1 MHPERP
7 RRRACRLCLPLLA
20 ALPALLFLLA
30 LLALLAS
37 AAPARAAEGPDLVL
51 EVRLG
56 EHLVSDAVG
65 AYQHGNDIYLPLGE
79 LARLLTIAIRTD
91 PAEGIASGY
100 ILDEQRGFR
109 LDLAQRLV
117 ISGEQRTTFDAAR
130 VLRHPDDLYVASRL
144 LAQWLPLDLDID
156 MASLVLRVRARE
168 TLPLQARLERQSR
181 SSPARRPDGSPA
193 PAYARLD
200 TPYALAGVPFI
211 DQTVS
216 ADLRRAGSTVGYTAY
231 LTADLAGMEAALYVS
246 AGSSVG
252 KGAGGASARMT
263 LARNDPDAGLLGP
276 LHARTIQVGSVLA
289 AGVADIALAGTGG
302 AGVAISNRALG
313 QPARTDRHTLQGDLP
328 PGWDVEL
335 YFNDALIGFQQARPD
350 GRYRFDDQPLI
361 YGSNEFR
368 LVFHGPLGQLRVERQ
383 SFLIDQAVLAPGA
396 VAWSA
401 SVQGGARALA
411 QVEVG
416 VLPQMSASG
425 GVMRLALDG
434 QDRRYANLGLHGYW
448 RALLAD
454 AAFARADDGG
464 KLARIGI
471 KTRVGGMALGASHAR
486 LDGFASEL
494 FLPDADPLRSRDE
507 LRLDGLLPGG
517 GRTPMPLALQLR
529 RERLASGATRH
540 DAGARLSAYS
550 HGTAMSSSVHWRAA
564 GHARQ
569 ADGSVQASRR
579 VAGVGISGQLQYAIL
594 PDAGISSL
602 ALAADKFVGDG
613 YLVNAAVTRSF
624 ADPQLRWSASLN
636 KGVGSVGLGVSAF
649 YTSRGDYG
657 GGLQLFMSLGQEPR
671 SGRWLH
677 DAVPMAGGGAASVRV
692 FLDKNGNGVMD
703 GDDEPIKGAGFAVNG
718 GAHMARTGDDG
729 VAYLNR
735 LPAHQ
740 HADIAVDPAT
750 LEDPQWQA
758 REAGRRLVP
767 RPGKVSRLEVAVGI
781 TGEIDGTT
789 YLAGADGK
797 RGMGDFE
804 LELLDKGANVI
815 GKTTSSAD
823 GYYVLGGVAP
833 GNYLLR
839 IAPAQLARL
848 GLQDGGMHLITID
861 ATGTVVNGKDFH
873 VTK

>member
-1 MHPERP
+1 MLA
-7 RRRACRLCLPLLA
+7 RRLRQRACRLCFLLVC
-20 ALPALLFLLA
+20 ALP
-30 LLALLAS
+30 
-37 AAPARAAEGPDLVL
+37 APARAADGPDLVL

-65 AYQHGNDIYLPLGE
+65 AYQHGGDIHLPLGE
-79 LARLLTIAIRTD
+79 LARLLTIAIRAD
-91 PAEGIASGY
+91 PANGIASGY

-117 ISGEQRTTFDAAR
+117 VIGERRSSFEAAR

-181 SSPARRPDGSPA
+181 AGPARRPDGTPA
-193 PAYARLD
+193 PAYPRLD

-216 ADLRRAGSTVGYTAY
+216 ADARRGGSTLGYTAY
-231 LTADLAGMEAALYVS
+231 LTADLAGMEAALYV
-246 AGSSVG
+246 
-252 KGAGGASARMT
+252 GAANNAAGASTRMT

-276 LHARTIQVGSVLA
+276 LRARTIQIGSVLA
-289 AGVADIALAGTGG
+289 AGVADIAQASSGR

-335 YFNDALIGFQQARPD
+335 YFNNALIGFQQARPD

-383 SFLIDQAVLAPGA
+383 TFLIDQAVLAPGA
-396 VAWSA
+396 IAYSA
-401 SVQGGARALA
+401 SVQGGERALA
-411 QVEVG
+411 QAEVG
-416 VLPQMSASG
+416 VLAQLSASG
-425 GVMRLALDG
+425 GVARLALDG
-434 QDRRYANLGLHGYW
+434 RQRRYANLGLHGYW

-464 KLARIGI
+464 ALARIGI
-471 KTRVGGMALGASHAR
+471 KTRIGGMALGAVHAR
-486 LDGFASEL
+486 LDGFSSEL
-494 FLPDADPLRSRDE
+494 FLPAADPLRSRDE
-507 LRLDGLLPGG
+507 VRLDGLLPGG
-517 GRTPMPLALQLR
+517 GRTPIPLALQLR

-540 DAGARLSAYS
+540 EAGARLSAFS
-550 HGTAMSSSVHWRAA
+550 RGTAMSGNLHWRASGA
-564 GHARQ
+564 ARQ
-569 ADGSVQASRR
+569 ADGSLQASRR
-579 VAGVGISGQLQYAIL
+579 VAGVAISGQLQYAIL
-594 PDAGISSL
+594 PDAGLSSL
-602 ALAADKFVGDG
+602 ALAADKLVGDG
-613 YLVNAAVTRSF
+613 YLLNGAVARTF

-636 KGVGSVGLGVSAF
+636 KGVGSVGLGVNAF

-657 GGLQLFMSLGQEPR
+657 GGVRLFMALGREPR

-703 GDDEPIKGAGFAVNG
+703 GDDEPIKGAGFSVNG
-718 GAHMARTGDDG
+718 GAHLARSGDDG

-740 HADIAVDPAT
+740 HADIAIDPGT

-767 RPGKVSRLEVAVGI
+767 RPGKVSRLEVAVGV

-789 YLAGADGK
+789 WLSDAGGK

-804 LELLDKGANVI
+804 LELLDRGGTVI

-823 GYYVLGGVAP
+823 GYYVLGGIAP

-848 GLQDGGMHLITID
+848 GLQDSGMHLITVD
-861 ATGTVVNGKDFH
+861 SAGTIVNGKDFH
-873 VTK
+873 VIR

>member
-1 MHPERP
+1 MHPHRL
-7 RRRACRLCLPLLA
+7 RQRACRLCLLWLLA
-20 ALPALLFLLA
+20 VLVL
-30 LLALLAS
+30 
-37 AAPARAAEGPDLVL
+37 APARAADGPDLVL

-65 AYQHGNDIYLPLGE
+65 AYQHGDDIYLPLGE
-79 LARLLTIAIRTD
+79 LARLLTIAIRTE
-91 PAEGIASGY
+91 PADGIASGY

-117 ISGEQRTTFDAAR
+117 VIGERRAGVDAAR
-130 VLRHPDDLYVASRL
+130 VLRHPDDLYIASRL

-168 TLPLQARLERQSR
+168 PLPLQARLERQSR
-181 SSPARRPDGSPA
+181 TGPARRAAPAPA
-193 PAYARLD
+193 PAYPRLD

-216 ADLRRAGSTVGYTAY
+216 ADLRRGGSTIGYTAY
-231 LTADLAGMEAALYVS
+231 LTTDLVGMEAALYVS
-246 AGSSVG
+246 A
-252 KGAGGASARMT
+252 ANRAAGASTRMT

-276 LHARTIQVGSVLA
+276 FRARTIQIGSVLA
-289 AGVADIALAGTGG
+289 TGVADIALASSGR

-313 QPARTDRHTLQGDLP
+313 QPGRTDRHTLQGDLA

-335 YFNDALIGFQQARPD
+335 YFNNALIGFQQARPD

-396 VAWSA
+396 IAYSA
-401 SVQGGARALA
+401 SVQGGERALA
-411 QVEVG
+411 QVEAG
-416 VLPQMSASG
+416 VLPQLSASG
-425 GVMRLALDG
+425 GVARLALDG
-434 QDRRYANLGLHGYW
+434 RQRRYANLGLHGYW

-454 AAFARADDGG
+454 AALARADDGG
-464 KLARIGI
+464 TLARIGI
-471 KTRVGGMALGASHAR
+471 KTRIGGMALGASHAR
-486 LDGFASEL
+486 LDGFSSEL

-507 LRLDGLLPGG
+507 VRLDGLLPGG
-517 GRTPMPLALQLR
+517 GRTPIPLALQLR
-529 RERLASGATRH
+529 REQLGSGATRH
-540 DAGARLSAYS
+540 EAGARLSAYS
-550 HGTAMSSSVHWRAA
+550 QGTAMSGNLHWRAS
-564 GHARQ
+564 GSARQ
-569 ADGSVQASRR
+569 ADGGVQASRR

-594 PDAGISSL
+594 PEAGITSL
-602 ALAADKFVGDG
+602 ALAADKLVGDG
-613 YLVNAAVTRSF
+613 ILLNGAVARTF

-649 YTSRGDYG
+649 YTSRGAYG
-657 GGLQLFMSLGQEPR
+657 RGVQLFMALGREPR

-692 FLDKNGNGVMD
+692 FLDKNDNGVMD

-718 GAHMARTGDDG
+718 GAHLARSGDDG

-740 HADIAVDPAT
+740 HADIAIDPGT

-767 RPGKVSRLEVAVGI
+767 RPGKVSRLEVAVGV

-789 YLAGADGK
+789 WLSGAGGQ

-804 LELLDKGANVI
+804 LELLDRGGKVI
-815 GKTTSSAD
+815 GKTTSGAD
-823 GYYVLGGVAP
+823 GYYVLAGIAP

-839 IAPAQLARL
+839 IAPTQLVRL
-848 GLQDGGMHLITID
+848 GLQETGMHLITID
-861 ATGTVVNGKDFH
+861 STGTIINGKDFH
-873 VTK
+873 VIR

>member
-1 MHPERP
+1 MRSHRP
-7 RRRACRLCLPLLA
+7 RRRACRLCLLR
-20 ALPALLFLLA
+20 LLA
-30 LLALLAS
+30 LLLLALP
-37 AAPARAAEGPDLVL
+37 APARAADGPDLVL

-56 EHLVSDAVG
+56 EHLVADAIG
-65 AYQHGNDIYLPLGE
+65 AYQHGDDIHLPLGE

-91 PAEGIASGY
+91 PAEGVASGY

-117 ISGEQRTTFDAAR
+117 VIGEQRTGFEAAR

-144 LAQWLPLDLDID
+144 LAQWLPLDLEID

-181 SSPARRPDGSPA
+181 AGPARRADGAPA
-193 PAYARLD
+193 PAYPRLD

-211 DQTVS
+211 DQTIA
-216 ADLRRAGSTVGYTAY
+216 ADLRRGGSTVGYTAY
-231 LTADLAGMEAALYVS
+231 LTGDLAGMEAALYVS
-246 AGSSVG
+246 AANSAA
-252 KGAGGASARMT
+252 GAGAGARMT

-276 LHARTIQVGSVLA
+276 LHARTIALGSVLA
-289 AGVADIALAGTGG
+289 AGVADIAHAGSGR

-313 QPARTDRHTLQGDLP
+313 QSPRTDRHTLQGDLP

-383 SFLIDQAVLAPGA
+383 SFLIDQAALAPGA
-396 VAWSA
+396 IAYSA
-401 SVQGGARALA
+401 SVQQGQRALA

-416 VLPQMSASG
+416 VLAQLTASG
-425 GVMRLALDG
+425 GVVRLALDG
-434 QDRRYANLGLHGYW
+434 RQRRYANLGLHGYW

-464 KLARIGI
+464 ALARIGL

-486 LDGFASEL
+486 LDGFSSEL

-507 LRLDGLLPGG
+507 VRLDGLLPGD
-517 GRTPMPLALQLR
+517 GRTPLPLALQLR
-529 RERLASGATRH
+529 RERLASGNTRH
-540 DAGARLSAYS
+540 EAGARLSAYTR
-550 HGTAMSSSVHWRAA
+550 GTAMSGNLHWRAS
-564 GHARQ
+564 GGARQ
-569 ADGSVQASRR
+569 ADGSLQASRR
-579 VAGVGISGQLQYAIL
+579 VAGVGISGQLHYAIL

-602 ALAADKFVGDG
+602 ALGADKFVGDG
-613 YLVNAAVTRSF
+613 YLLNGAVTRTF

-636 KGVGSVGLGVSAF
+636 KGVGSVGMGVNAF
-649 YTSRGDYG
+649 YTSRGAYG
-657 GGLQLFMSLGQEPR
+657 GGVQLFMALGREPR

-718 GAHMARTGDDG
+718 SANVARTGDDG

-740 HADIAVDPAT
+740 HADIAIDPAT
-750 LEDPQWQA
+750 LEDPQWQT

-767 RPGKVSRLEVAVGI
+767 RPGKVSRLEVAVGV

-789 YLAGADGK
+789 WLAGASGK
-797 RGMGDFE
+797 RGIGDVE
-804 LELLDKGANVI
+804 LELLDQGGKVM

-823 GYYVLGGVAP
+823 GYYVLGGIAP
-833 GNYLLR
+833 GNYILR

-848 GLQDGGMHLITID
+848 GLQDSGMHLITID
-861 ATGTVVNGKDFH
+861 PAGSIVNGKDFH
-873 VTK
+873 VTR